1 MALAALLLVL
11 QVAPPA
17 PAIAVD
23 PAIASVVTRFY
34 ETQEKEDIESYLALW
49 SPSAASPQRRAQ
61 VQYVFDQGDDV
72 FADIVISRV
81 SMKGDVAR
89 LRVNARRTRTV
100 PRPSGGQPIVM
111 TSPMSVAI
119 TLERVGGEWKL
130 LSEGPAAD
138 HVAEVL
144 LDASSEADRETA
156 LAAEPDIPGEQI
168 LSALARIAGAA
179 AVRQD
184 YPRAERV
191 YGTFVFVARRG
202 GFKKDEGEGLQNIGN
217 ALYFQRKYPEAL
229 TAYEQRLTLERD
241 RQDDAGVAAA
251 LAGIGTIRYS
261 YAEYTEALARYQ
273 EALALH
279 EKTDDVAGIAF
290 VSLSIGNIGFLQG
303 DFPAAIA
310 AYRRALD
317 LNRTMFNADGE
328 SRALE
333 GLGRVYSAQGDY
345 AGALG
350 AFEAV
355 RTDKRLATARGRLA
369 PVAQNIAEV
378 HFRLGNLDA
387 ARASYEE
394 SRGHFE
400 AISDLPNV
408 GRVLQ
413 GLALTELFA
422 ARFPIAEDLYKRS
435 GTICAK
441 AEDNDCAARAVA
453 GLGFAQMAQDRFWE
467 AAASYRQAIDA
478 FKNLNLRE
486 EMARSEIG
494 LSEAL
499 AGAADYAGAISAAT
513 DARREAVGI
522 ENDDVLWRA
531 LTAEARA
538 VRRLGDRPRALG
550 VARAASL
557 ALDRLE
563 AAALDRPASS
573 LPADATRA
581 FSTFA
586 ILQAESGDV
595 AGAFATAERLRST
608 QLRASLATN
617 ERDIAPGMTPEEREE
632 ERRLATLVAT
642 FNARIARQKGLPKP
656 DPDRLASLRQ
666 SLADATVERRAWM
679 QRLFERLPDLAR
691 WRGLA
696 PPLPPELAP
705 LLQPGSLL
713 LSFILD
719 DEDLLVL
726 AAAPPPPVE
735 SPVESD
741 DKKAPASPSVEAH
754 VVPLKRR
761 QIAEL
766 TAVMQQPAA
775 LADPA
780 AWKRTA
786 SELVALL
793 PPALVARLDAASEV
807 MIVPHEVLWRVP
819 FQALPSRDGYL
830 GDHATVVLAGSVAM
844 LRRAADREPVTGG
857 ALLMVGAPQLGQPRV
872 DRMKLVAPAWTLRT
886 SDEGQNEIDAGSG
899 AVADGKEVLVGAA
912 ATERALR
919 EALPRASRIHVAA
932 PFRINAASPLF
943 SSIVLA
949 EPAPNAEPAQVPA
962 APEVRSAGATPASTD
977 DGALELRE
985 VMNLSV
991 TARVGV
997 LSDGAATSMRDSAPA
1012 TSVVEW
1018 GWLAAGVPSLV
1029 LPRWSLP
1036 PPARDRLM
1044 TEFHK
1049 RLQAGEAPASALA
1062 AAQRLL
1068 RSTPETAAPIHC
1080 AGWMLV
1086 GAGR

>member
-1 MALAALLLVL
+1 VTALFSLLFVL
-11 QVAPPA
+11 QVAPPV

-23 PAIASVVTRFY
+23 PAIAAVVTRFY
-34 ETQEKEDIESYLALW
+34 ETQENEDIEGYLALW
-49 SPSAASPQRRAQ
+49 SPGAASPQRRAQ

-72 FADIVISRV
+72 FADIVIAQV
-81 SMKGDVAR
+81 SIKGEVAR
-89 LRVNARRTRTV
+89 LRVNLRRTRTV
-100 PRPSGGQPIVM
+100 PRPSGGTPLVM
-111 TSPMSVAI
+111 TAPMSVAL
-119 TLERVGGEWKL
+119 TLERDGSEWKL

-144 LDASSEADRETA
+144 LEASSDAERETV
-156 LAAEPDIPGEQI
+156 LAAESDLAGQQI

-184 YPRAERV
+184 YPRAESV
-191 YGTFVFVARRG
+191 YETFVFVAQRG
-202 GFKKDEGEGLQNIGN
+202 GFKKEEGEGLQNIAN

-229 TAYEQRLTLERD
+229 TAYEQRLTLERE
-241 RQDDAGVAAA
+241 RQDEAGMAAA
-251 LAGIGTIRYS
+251 LAGIGTIKYS

-290 VSLSIGNIGFLQG
+290 VALSIGNIGFLQG

-310 AYRRALD
+310 AYRRALE
-317 LNRTMFNADGE
+317 LNKTMFNADGE

-333 GLGRVYSAQGDY
+333 GLGRVFSAQGDY
-345 AGALG
+345 SGALG

-369 PVAQNIAEV
+369 PVAQNMAEV

-400 AISDLPNV
+400 AIRDMPNV

-413 GLALTELFA
+413 GLALTELVA

-435 GTICAK
+435 SAICAK
-441 AEDNDCAARAVA
+441 AEDPDCAARAVA
-453 GLGFAQMAQDRFWE
+453 GLAFAQTAQDKFWE

-478 FKNLNLRE
+478 FKNLDLRE

-499 AGAADYAGAISAAT
+499 AGAGDHAGAISAAT

-538 VRRLGDRPRALG
+538 VRRLGDRSRALG
-550 VARAASL
+550 VSRAAIL
-557 ALDRLE
+557 TLDRLE
-563 AAALDRPASS
+563 AAARDRPAAS
-573 LPADATRA
+573 LPVDAARA
-581 FSTFA
+581 FATFA

-595 AGAFATAERLRST
+595 AGALAAAERLHST
-608 QLRASLATN
+608 RLRASLATN
-617 ERDIAPGMTPEEREE
+617 ERDIAVGMTPEEREE

-642 FNARIARQKGLPKP
+642 FNARIAREKGLPKP
-656 DPDRLASLRQ
+656 DAARLASLRQ
-666 SLADATVERRAWM
+666 SLADATTERRAWM
-679 QRLFERLPDLAR
+679 QRLFERLPALAG

-696 PPLPPELAP
+696 PPTPPDLAP
-705 LLQPGSLL
+705 LLRPGSLL
-713 LSFILD
+713 LSFVLD

-726 AAAPPPPVE
+726 ASAPPAQVE
-735 SPVESD
+735 GEE
-741 DKKAPASPSVEAH
+741 KNTPASPPIEAH
-754 VVPLKRR
+754 VVSLKRR
-761 QIAEL
+761 QIADM
-766 TAVMQQPAA
+766 TAAMQHPAA

-780 AWKRTA
+780 AWKKAA
-786 SELVALL
+786 SELMALL
-793 PPALVARLDAASEV
+793 PRALVDRLDAASQV

-844 LRRAADREPVTGG
+844 LRRAGDREPGTGG
-857 ALLMVGAPQLGQPRV
+857 TLLMVGAPQLAQPRI
-872 DRMKLVAPAWTLRT
+872 DRMKQVAPAWMLRVP
-886 SDEGQNEIDAGSG
+886 DEAQSEIDAGSG
-899 AVADGKEVLVGAA
+899 AQDAGKEVLVGAA
-912 ATERALR
+912 ATERAMR
-919 EALPRASRIHVAA
+919 EALPRAGRIHIAA

-949 EPAPNAEPAQVPA
+949 EPSPAAEPAQATTAPA
-962 APEVRSAGATPASTD
+962 PPSGPATPDSSD

-985 VMNLSV
+985 VMNLSA

-1029 LPRWSLP
+1029 IPRWSMP

-1044 TEFHK
+1044 TEFYK
-1049 RLQAGEAPASALA
+1049 RLQAGEAPASALS
-1062 AAQRLL
+1062 AAQRQV
-1068 RSTPETAAPIHC
+1068 RSTPETAAPIHW

>member
-1 MALAALLLVL
+1 
-11 QVAPPA
+11 
-17 PAIAVD
+17 
-23 PAIASVVTRFY
+23 
-34 ETQEKEDIESYLALW
+34 
-49 SPSAASPQRRAQ
+49 
-61 VQYVFDQGDDV
+61 
-72 FADIVISRV
+72 
-81 SMKGDVAR
+81 
-89 LRVNARRTRTV
+89 
-100 PRPSGGQPIVM
+100 
-111 TSPMSVAI
+111 MSVAL

-144 LDASSEADRETA
+144 LEASSDAGREAV
-156 LAAEPDIPGEQI
+156 LAAESDLAGQQI

-184 YPRAERV
+184 YTRAQTV
-191 YGTFVFVARRG
+191 YETFVFVARRG
-202 GFKKDEGEGLQNIGN
+202 GFKKEEGEGLQNIAN

-229 TAYEQRLTLERD
+229 VAYEQRLTLERE
-241 RQDDAGVAAA
+241 RQDEAGIAAA
-251 LAGIGTIRYS
+251 LAGIGTIKYS
-261 YAEYTEALARYQ
+261 FAEYTEALAQYQ

-317 LNRTMFNADGE
+317 LNKTMFNADGE

-345 AGALG
+345 AGALA

-369 PVAQNIAEV
+369 PVAQNIGEV

-400 AISDLPNV
+400 AIRDMPNV

-413 GLALTELFA
+413 GLALTELVA
-422 ARFPIAEDLYKRS
+422 ARFAIAEDLYKRS
-435 GTICAK
+435 SATCAK
-441 AEDNDCAARAVA
+441 ADDPDCAARAVA
-453 GLGFAQMAQDRFWE
+453 GLAFAQTAQDKFWE
-467 AAASYRQAIDA
+467 AGASYRQAIEA

-486 EMARSEIG
+486 ETARSEVG

-499 AGAADYAGAISAAT
+499 AGAGDYAGAIEAAT
-513 DARREAVGI
+513 GAHREAVGI

-538 VRRLGDRPRALG
+538 IRRLGDRPRALG
-550 VARAASL
+550 VSRAAIL
-557 ALDRLE
+557 TLDRLE

-581 FSTFA
+581 FATFA
-586 ILQAESGDV
+586 ILQAESGDG
-595 AGAFATAERLRST
+595 AGAFATAERLHST

-617 ERDIAPGMTPEEREE
+617 ERDITPGMTPEEREE

-642 FNARIARQKGLPKP
+642 IIARIAREKGLPKP
-656 DPDRLASLRQ
+656 DAARLVSLRQ
-666 SLADATVERRAWM
+666 SLADATTERRAWM

-696 PPLPPELAP
+696 PPTPDLAP
-705 LLQPGSLL
+705 LLQPGRLL
-713 LSFILD
+713 LSLVLD

-726 AAAPPPPVE
+726 ASTPAPVVETDDKNTAGAPPI
-735 SPVESD
+735 
-741 DKKAPASPSVEAH
+741 EAH

-761 QIAEL
+761 QIAEM
-766 TAVMQQPAA
+766 TAAMLHPTA
-775 LADPA
+775 LADPG
-780 AWKRTA
+780 AWKKAA
-786 SELVALL
+786 SELIALL
-793 PPALVARLDAASEV
+793 PPPLVTRLDAASQI

-819 FQALPSRDGYL
+819 FQALPSGDGYL
-830 GDHATVVLAGSVAM
+830 ADHATVVLAGSVAM
-844 LRRAADREPVTGG
+844 LRRAGDREPATGG
-857 ALLMVGAPQLGQPRV
+857 PLLMVGAPQFTQPRI
-872 DRMKLVAPAWTLRT
+872 DRMKQVAPAWTLRAA
-886 SDEGQNEIDAGSG
+886 DEARSEIDAGSG
-899 AVADGKEVLVGAA
+899 APGEGKDVLVGAA

-919 EALPRASRIHVAA
+919 DALPRAGRIHIAA

-943 SSIVLA
+943 SSILLTELAPAA
-949 EPAPNAEPAQVPA
+949 EPAPTTPDPA
-962 APEVRSAGATPASTD
+962 APSRARTASDSTD

-985 VMNLSV
+985 VMNLSA

-1012 TSVVEW
+1012 ASVVEW

-1029 LPRWSLP
+1029 IPRWSVP

-1044 TEFHK
+1044 TEFHN
-1049 RLQAGEAPASALA
+1049 RLQAGEPPASALT

-1068 RSTPETAAPIHC
+1068 RSTPETAAPIHW
-1080 AGWMLV
+1080 AGWMLL
-1086 GAGR
+1086 GDGR